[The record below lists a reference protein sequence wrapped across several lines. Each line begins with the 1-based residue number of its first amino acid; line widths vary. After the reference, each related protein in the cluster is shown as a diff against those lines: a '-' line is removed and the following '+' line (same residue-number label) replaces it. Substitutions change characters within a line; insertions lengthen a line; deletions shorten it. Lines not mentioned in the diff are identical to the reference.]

1 MADTTDHLPE
11 RLKRQSEEVPS
22 RTGFGQRAALIR
34 RARFWRS
41 PPDQPSWARPT
52 LLAIAAVAALS
63 YAWGIGNVNLEPL
76 YGSAARSMSESWSNW
91 FFGAADPWGTVS
103 LDKLPGAIW
112 VQALSLRLFGFHLWA
127 IVLPQVIEGTLTVL
141 VLYRAVRRMAGPGAG
156 LVAAAVLAVSPVT
169 VLLNR
174 ANISDSLLILLLV
187 LAADATSRALIS
199 GRVQSLMMAGV
210 WVGLAFQTK
219 MLQAWLVLP
228 ALYLAYLV
236 AAPAAPFLRRFGHVA
251 LSSLVVIVVSLS
263 YMTAVTAAPAQ
274 DRPYVDGSCDNS
286 IFSQVFLYNGLNR
299 FSGTELSQAGC
310 SKPWSYQAAAFEGAL
325 APGLN
330 AVTVPPGWNRLL
342 VGVFGRNDGWVVVP
356 SVVAA
361 GALLLR
367 RRRRDGEPVPRTDP
381 VRASALMWTT
391 WLLVTGVFFSVGHYL
406 LPYYVAALAPPM
418 AALCG
423 MGFSLAW
430 RMRHRSVTRVVM
442 GVVVAASV
450 AYSLWLLPSSFGVR
464 TAVLVSVLVAA
475 VVTIVVVAWS
485 CFGPPSSWGVP
496 AVIIVGSAALL
507 VGSGWASGTAV
518 ATGLGPFDS
527 PYEPSSVVYQSQIRP
542 ALQRQTWPILNSR
555 IANLPVNVS
564 ADAIEGSALAGY
576 LIMATGR
583 EYLPVGGFSG
593 RVPVPSLAQFIHYV
607 REGRVGQVTVAV
619 APLTD
624 NPDMRWVVAH
634 CTRFT
639 GGGST
644 YVSLGT
650 RFGLYLCSSYQANGN
665 HGTDEGG

>member
-1 MADTTDHLPE
+1 VT
-11 RLKRQSEEVPS
+11 
-22 RTGFGQRAALIR
+22 
-34 RARFWRS
+34 
-41 PPDQPSWARPT
+41 
-52 LLAIAAVAALS
+52 
-63 YAWGIGNVNLEPL
+63 
-76 YGSAARSMSESWSNW
+76 
-91 FFGAADPWGTVS
+91 
-103 LDKLPGAIW
+103 LDKLPGALW

-141 VLYRAVRRMAGPGAG
+141 VLYRAVRRVAGPGAG
-156 LVAAAVLAVSPVT
+156 LVAAAVVAVSPVT

-187 LAADATSRALIS
+187 LAADATSGALIS

-219 MLQAWLVLP
+219 MMQAWLVLP

-236 AAPAAPFLRRFGHVA
+236 AAPAASFLRRFGHVV
-251 LSSLVVIVVSLS
+251 LSGLVVIVVSLS
-263 YMTAVTAAPAQ
+263 YMTAVTAVPAQ

-286 IFSQVFLYNGLNR
+286 IFSQVFLYNGINR

-310 SKPWSYQAAAFEGAL
+310 SKPWSYQTAAFEGGL

-330 AVTVPPGWNRLL
+330 AAAVPPGWNRLL
-342 VGVFGRNDGWVVVP
+342 DGVFGRNDAWVVVP

-367 RRRRDGEPVPRTDP
+367 RRRRDGGPLPRTDP

-391 WLLVTGVFFSVGHYL
+391 WLLVTGAFFSVGHYL
-406 LPYYVAALAPPM
+406 LPYYVAALMPPM

-430 RMRHRSVTRVVM
+430 HRRDRTATRVVM
-442 GVVVAASV
+442 AVVVVASC
-450 AYSLWLLPSSFGVR
+450 AYSLWLLPPSFGVR
-464 TAVLVSVLVAA
+464 TAVVVSMLVTAA
-475 VVTIVVVAWS
+475 VTVAVVAWS
-485 CFGPPSSWGVP
+485 CIRSPRSSFSVP
-496 AVIIVGSAALL
+496 AAIIVGSATLL

-527 PYEPSSVVYQSQIRP
+527 PYEPSAVVYQSQVRP
-542 ALQRQTWPILNSR
+542 ALYRRTWPTLNR
-555 IANLPVNVS
+555 GIAHLPSSIS
-564 ADAIEGSALAGY
+564 AVTIEGSALAGS

-593 RVPVPSLAQFIHYV
+593 QVPVPALAQFIHYV
-607 REGRVGQVTVAV
+607 QEGRVGLVSVAV
-619 APLTD
+619 KPLID
-624 NPDMRWVVAH
+624 NPDMRWVVTH

-639 GGGST
+639 AGGST

-650 RFGLYLCSSYQANGN
+650 RFQEYLCFSYQADG
-665 HGTDEGG
+665 HGSG

>member
-1 MADTTDHLPE
+1 M
-11 RLKRQSEEVPS
+11 S
-22 RTGFGQRAALIR
+22 QRACALLR
-34 RARFWRS
+34 RVARFWRS
-41 PPDQPSWARPT
+41 PPDQPGWARPA
-52 LLAIAAVAALS
+52 LLAIAGVAALS

-91 FFGAADPWGTVS
+91 FFGAVDPWGTVT
-103 LDKLPGAIW
+103 LDKLPGALW

-141 VLYRAVRRMAGPGAG
+141 VLYRAVRRVAGSGAG

-187 LAADATSRALIS
+187 LAADATTRALIS
-199 GRVQSLMMAGV
+199 GRVQSLLMAGV
-210 WVGLAFQTK
+210 WVGLAFQAK
-219 MLQAWLVLP
+219 MVQAWLVLP

-236 AAPAAPFLRRFGHVA
+236 AAPAASFLRRFGHVV
-251 LSSLVVIVVSLS
+251 LSGLVVVVVSLS
-263 YMTAVTAAPAQ
+263 YITAVTAVPAQ

-286 IFSQVFLYNGLNR
+286 IFSQVFLYNGINR
-299 FSGTELSQAGC
+299 LSGTELSQAGC
-310 SKPWSYQAAAFEGAL
+310 SKPWSYQSSAFEGAL
-325 APGLN
+325 APGLD
-330 AVTVPPGWNRLL
+330 AAAVPPGWSRLL
-342 VGVFGRNDGWVVVP
+342 DGVFGRNDAWVVVP

-367 RRRRDGEPVPRTDP
+367 RRRRDGQPILRADP
-381 VRASALMWTT
+381 VRASTLMWTT
-391 WLLVTGVFFSVGHYL
+391 WLMVTGAFFSVGHYL
-406 LPYYVAALAPPM
+406 LPYYVAALMPPM

-430 RMRHRSVTRVVM
+430 HRRDRTVTRVVM
-442 GVVVAASV
+442 AVVVVASC
-450 AYSLWLLPSSFGVR
+450 AYSLWLLPPSFGVR
-464 TAVLVSVLVAA
+464 TAVVVSMLVAA
-475 VVTIVVVAWS
+475 AATVVVVTWS
-485 CFGPPSSWGVP
+485 CIRSPRSSWSVP
-496 AVIIVGSAALL
+496 AAIIVGSATLL

-527 PYEPSSVVYQSQIRP
+527 PYEPSAVVYQSQIRP
-542 ALQRQTWPILNSR
+542 ALARRTWPTLNR
-555 IANLPVNVS
+555 GIDHLPPSVS
-564 ADAIEGSALAGY
+564 AVTIEGTALAGY

-593 RVPVPSLAQFIHYV
+593 QAPVPALAQLIHYV
-607 REGRVGQVTVAV
+607 QEGRVGLVSVAV
-619 APLTD
+619 RPLTD

-639 GGGST
+639 AGGST

-650 RFGLYLCSSYQANGN
+650 RFQEYLCYSYQA
-665 HGTDEGG
+665 HGRGSA